1 MEQQLK
7 QLIAEAN
14 KAITEA
20 DDLQALDQVRVNY
33 LGKKG
38 SITALMKSLG
48 GLSAEERP
56 KAGQVINEA
65 KQQVQAAIE
74 ARKADLEN
82 AKLTAQLSSETID
95 VTLPGRSHGLGGLHP
110 VTRVLYRIE
119 DLFNQLGFEIAEG
132 PEIEDDFH
140 NFEALNI
147 PASHPARAMHDTF
160 YINQNLLLRT
170 HTSPVQIRAMKL

>member
-14 KAITEA
+14 KAIAAA

-56 KAGQVINEA
+56 KAGQVINET
-65 KQQVQAAIE
+65 KQQVQVAIE

-82 AKLTAQLSSETID
+82 AKLNAQLSSETID
-95 VTLPGRSHGLGGLHP
+95 VTLPG
-110 VTRVLYRIE
+110 
-119 DLFNQLGFEIAEG
+119 
-132 PEIEDDFH
+132 
-140 NFEALNI
+140 
-147 PASHPARAMHDTF
+147 
-160 YINQNLLLRT
+160 
-170 HTSPVQIRAMKL
+170 